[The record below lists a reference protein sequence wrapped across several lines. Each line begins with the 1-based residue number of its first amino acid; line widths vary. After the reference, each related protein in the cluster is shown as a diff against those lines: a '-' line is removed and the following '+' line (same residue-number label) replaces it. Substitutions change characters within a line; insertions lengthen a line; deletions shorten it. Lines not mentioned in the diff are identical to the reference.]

1 MNRNFFIIACV
12 LIVAVTA
19 YSFLSLGR
27 LVNSNKGQPDNV
39 RSQPATLTGDPAPVS
54 DEVEEQ
60 KRRAAMRA
68 GYDRL
73 EQARDRVRKQLG
85 ILKSRLWQ
93 RRVPPDRASVI
104 REQMLQGH
112 ASLKN
117 PPLLGAF
124 SSLDEIDREIAKM
137 NGVGDRL
144 KTLETEILEFPVD
157 QQSR

>member
-19 YSFLSLGR
+19 YSFLSISR
-27 LVNSNKGQPDNV
+27 LVNTDKTQPDNV
-39 RSQPATLTGDPAPVS
+39 RSQPATLTGDTAPDP
-54 DEVEEQ
+54 DESEEQ
-60 KRRAAMRA
+60 KRRAAMHV

-85 ILKSRLWQ
+85 ILQSRLWN

-104 REQMLQGH
+104 QNQMLQGH
-112 ASLKN
+112 ALLKN

-124 SSLDEIDREIAKM
+124 SSLDEINREIEKM

-144 KTLETEILEFPVD
+144 QTLETEILGFPVD